1 MRKRLLGLALGF
13 GIVGV
18 LTLGCGGN
26 NVPTMPPQQLA
37 ATGSVAILAGDS
49 PLCDAVS
56 FTVTISSASLTPE
69 NGGAPVPVINSSS
82 PVTVDFAA
90 LMDFFTML
98 NLANVPVGTYNQLSL
113 TLSNPQITIL
123 DTTQNPPKTVTST
136 PTITNLNVTINLD
149 PPLEVTANGA
159 VALNID
165 FKLRKSVSVD
175 AQGNVTVNPV
185 FQASTQTT
193 PDHQD
198 HNKLEDDEDL
208 HGLVQAVSTTPTP
221 NTNFI
226 GSFTVQ
232 TENGNTSTV
241 EVTADTQFEG
251 VSGLSAPLTPMAFVE
266 VEAFVDENGN
276 IVAKSVEV
284 EEQEDQQR
292 AAFVG
297 LITAA
302 TRDSSN
308 NVTSFTLFV
317 RGEHPDETGCVP
329 PHSNLTVNVN
339 SGTEYKITAEGVNR
353 AGLAFDASALGV
365 GQHVVVHGVCQPAA
379 PPPAPAGPP
388 TVAAASVFLR
398 LQTLV
403 GSFVPPA
410 APFSAASDDKTGGFT
425 LNPCSSIFN
434 GQPITVFTF
443 AETAFAGVTG
453 LNELTPTPEL
463 ATKGLL
469 LYVTQAPVTVNNLTV
484 TPPPPMPVFEAK
496 GVHQLD

>member
-1 MRKRLLGLALGF
+1 MRKRLVGLALGF

-26 NVPTMPPQQLA
+26 NMSPQQPA
-37 ATGSVAILAGDS
+37 GGGAMGSVAILAGDS
-49 PLCDAVS
+49 PLCDVVS

-69 NGGAPVPVINSSS
+69 GGGAAVAVINSSS

-98 NLANVPVGTYNQLSL
+98 NLASVPVGTYNQLSL

-123 DTTQNPPKTVTST
+123 DTTQNPPKPVTST
-136 PTITNLNVTINLD
+136 PTLTSLNVTINLD
-149 PPLEVTANGA
+149 PPLQVTATGA

-175 AQGNVTVNPV
+175 AKGNVTVNPV
-185 FQASTQTT
+185 FRASTQTT
-193 PDHQD
+193 PDHED

-208 HGLVQAVSTTPTP
+208 HGLVQTVNTTPTAG
-221 NTNFI
+221 TSFT

-232 TENGNTSTV
+232 TESGSTSTV

-251 VSGLSAPLTPMAFVE
+251 VSGLSALTPMTFVE
-266 VEAFVDENGN
+266 VDAFVDENGN
-276 IVAKSVEV
+276 IVAKKVGV
-284 EEQEDQQR
+284 EEQEDAER

-297 LITAA
+297 VITAA
-302 TRDSSN
+302 TRDSSS

-317 RGEHPDETGCVP
+317 RGEHPDESSCVP

-339 SGTEYKITAEGVNR
+339 SETEYKIGAEGVNR
-353 AGLAFDASALGV
+353 AGLAFNASALGV
-365 GQHVVVHGVCQPAA
+365 GQRVVVHGVCQPAA

-388 TVAAASVFLR
+388 TVTAASVFLR
-398 LQTLV
+398 LQTLL
-403 GSFVPPA
+403 GSFVPPP

-425 LNPCSSIFN
+425 LNPCSSIFG

-443 AETAFAGVTG
+443 AETAFADVNG

-469 LYVTQAPVTVNNLTV
+469 FYVTQAPVTVNNLTV
-484 TPPPPMPVFEAK
+484 TPPPPMPVFSAK
-496 GVHQLD
+496 AVHQLD

>member
-1 MRKRLLGLALGF
+1 MRKQLLGLALAL

-18 LTLGCGGN
+18 LTLSCGGN
-26 NVPTMPPQQLA
+26 NMSPQPPSPQSGSP
-37 ATGSVAILAGDS
+37 TGSVAILAGDS
-49 PLCDAVS
+49 PPCDVVS
-56 FTVTISSASLTPE
+56 FTVTISSAILTPE
-69 NGGAPVPVINSSS
+69 GGGQPVPVINN
-82 PVTVDFAA
+82 PVTLDFAA

-98 NLANVPVGTYNQLSL
+98 NLASVPTGTYNQLSL

-123 DTTQNPPKTVTST
+123 DTTKSPPATVTST
-136 PTITNLNVTINLD
+136 PNVTNLNVTINLD
-149 PPLEVTANGA
+149 PPLEVTTNGA

-175 AQGNVTVNPV
+175 AQGQVTVNPV
-185 FQASTQTT
+185 LQARLQTT
-193 PDHQD
+193 PDHED

-208 HGLVQAVSTTPTP
+208 HGLVETAKTAPTSTT
-221 NTNFI
+221 NFT

-232 TENGNTSTV
+232 TENGNMPTV
-241 EVTADTQFEG
+241 EVTAATHFEG
-251 VSGLSAPLTPMAFVE
+251 VSGLSALTPMSFVE

-284 EEQEDQQR
+284 EEQEDQAR

-302 TRDSSN
+302 NRDSSN
-308 NVTSFTLFV
+308 TVTSFTLFI
-317 RGEHPDETGCVP
+317 RSEQPDETACAP
-329 PHSNLTVNVN
+329 PHTNLTVNVT
-339 SGTEYKITAEGVNR
+339 SQTEYKITAEGVNR
-353 AGLAFDASALGV
+353 AGLAFNASALGV
-365 GQHVVVHGVCQPAA
+365 GQRVVVHGVCVPAA

-388 TVAAASVFLR
+388 TVTAASVFLR
-398 LQTLV
+398 LQTLL
-403 GSFVPPA
+403 GNLAAHPPA
-410 APFSAASDDKTGGFT
+410 PFFAASDDKTGGFT
-425 LNPCSSIFN
+425 LNPRCSIFS

-443 AETAFAGVTG
+443 AETAFADVPG
-453 LNELTPTPEL
+453 LNELKLGPEL

-496 GVHQLD
+496 AVHQLD